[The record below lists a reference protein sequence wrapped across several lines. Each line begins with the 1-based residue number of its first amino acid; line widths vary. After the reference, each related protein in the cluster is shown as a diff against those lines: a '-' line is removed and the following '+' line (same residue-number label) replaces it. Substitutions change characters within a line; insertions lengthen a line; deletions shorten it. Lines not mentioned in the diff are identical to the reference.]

1 MKEKEVFFFFFFCLL
16 KFLLSLMGL
25 GMWRSIAWSN
35 RKRDVRERSEGVVLS
50 KQTLTGLGSGQTRGG
65 GEDSFF

>member
-1 MKEKEVFFFFFFCLL
+1 
-16 KFLLSLMGL
+16 MGL

-50 KQTLTGLGSGQTRGG
+50 KQTLTGLGSGQTRGVGGWGG